1 MGKMEGKAGEGETR
15 TYNFNLHGRGRVRA
29 YVHAQTVVVRLVVG
43 AVVREE
49 RVGVLQEGDSNYDEE
64 GMLDDMW
71 QRMTKQHEY
80 ERTNGRTNDPPGL
93 RITECHLPSQWLT
106 QK

>member
-43 AVVREE
+43 AVVRED
-49 RVGVLQEGDSNYDEE
+49 EGDVDGAVVRLEGKVEGLAGAGALVFYAVRARGLLEE
-64 GMLDDMW
+64 EAVCARGIGFL
-71 QRMTKQHEY
+71 
-80 ERTNGRTNDPPGL
+80 RT
-93 RITECHLPSQWLT
+93 
-106 QK
+106 